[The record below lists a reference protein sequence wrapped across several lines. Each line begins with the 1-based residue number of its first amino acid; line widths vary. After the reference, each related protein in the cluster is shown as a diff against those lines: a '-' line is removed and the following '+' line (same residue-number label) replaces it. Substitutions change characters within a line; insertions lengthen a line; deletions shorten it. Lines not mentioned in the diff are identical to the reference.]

1 MESLMPKVTVR
12 SRWILLGLLVLS
24 ASLYIATAGSPA
36 LDDEDVDAAHA
47 MVSQEM
53 LQRNDFVV
61 PYMDGL
67 RYLIRPPMHFWM
79 VAASYKLLGES
90 EFATRLPLSL
100 AMVGIVLLTF
110 EFGRRFFGQRA
121 GLYGALAVGTSVG
134 MFIFTRNMIPEAI
147 YTFAFEG
154 IFYLFLRSWTG
165 TLDSRAGYWGA
176 AALCAFAVMTRSLIG
191 LLFPLFGIAAF
202 I

>member
-1 MESLMPKVTVR
+1 MKDKTVNA
-12 SRWILLGLLVLS
+12 RWMMFCLLALS
-24 ASLYIATAGSPA
+24 AGLYIGTAGKPA

-67 RYLIRPPMHFWM
+67 RYLIRPPMHFWL

-100 AMVGIVLLTF
+100 AMVGMVLLTF
-110 EFGRRFFGQRA
+110 EFGRRFFGKRA
-121 GLYGALAVGTSVG
+121 GLYGALAVATSLG
-134 MFIFTRNMIPEAI
+134 MFIFTRIMIPEAI
-147 YTFAFEG
+147 YALAFEG

-165 TLDSRAGYWGA
+165 SLNPRIGYWGA
-176 AALCAFAVMTRSLIG
+176 SALCAIAVLTRALIG
-191 LLFPLFGIAAF
+191 LLFPAV
-202 I
+202 